1 MTLVH
6 DLTDML
12 ESKRQEITDW
22 MNTKRQQ
29 VPIPIYGSVDIR
41 DAGWKI
47 GVVDANH
54 FPAGFNNVSNDDKPA
69 LAELLS
75 NHIHREYSD
84 CSWVHLYPESHTRN
98 KGYIENISAL
108 KELLLL
114 GGFKCTVGSLE
125 FEDIGHLMGL
135 SGPLKIDHV
144 ESKNLE
150 GKDVLVIDGAI
161 PDLVLLNNDLTD
173 GLIDGIADLSVSPPP
188 SMGWHRRRKSQ
199 HYQVLQGYVD
209 EISEILGIDSWFLMP
224 KWFVSKDKC
233 LDKEACRIELAAEV
247 DTFLESLQEKYESL
261 GIERKPVVFI
271 KNDRGTYG

>member
-22 MNTKRQQ
+22 MNKKRQQ

-75 NHIHREYSD
+75 KHIHREYSD

-125 FEDIGHLMGL
+125 FEGIGHLMGL

-199 HYQVLQGYVD
+199 HYQVLQG
-209 EISEILGIDSWFLMP
+209 L
-224 KWFVSKDKC
+224 
-233 LDKEACRIELAAEV
+233 
-247 DTFLESLQEKYESL
+247 SL
-261 GIERKPVVFI
+261 IHI
-271 KNDRGTYG
+271 